1 MAPLGPPAIA
11 YLTEGTKMYCIFTP
25 RVEYGTVLQGNL
37 ALQGKRWKVAR
48 PPAATTD
55 LQGKAQLT
63 AVLQGKSRR

>member
-11 YLTEGTKMYCIFTP
+11 YLTEGTKSYCIFT

-37 ALQGKRWKVAR
+37 ALQGKRCKVAR